1 MQRCRQCN
9 GSNTL
14 SNCET
19 VGSDGAGVSNA
30 DYIAYITS
38 ITNGCSGS
46 TLAYAGVCQR
56 EDDFDRYIY
65 IVCCI

>member
-9 GSNTL
+9 GVF
-14 SNCET
+14 SNCQT

-30 DYIAYITS
+30 DYVVYITAAN
-38 ITNGCSGS
+38 TTTCSGS
-46 TLAYAGVCQR
+46 TIAYTGVCQR